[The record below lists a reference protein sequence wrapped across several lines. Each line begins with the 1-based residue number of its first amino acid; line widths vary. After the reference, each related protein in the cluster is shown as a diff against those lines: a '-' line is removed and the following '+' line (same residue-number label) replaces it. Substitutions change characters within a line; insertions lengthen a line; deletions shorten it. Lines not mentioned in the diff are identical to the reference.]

1 MEKALAPLFVLNVLR
16 EYSDELHPLRQQDII
31 DKIEAQYDVQ
41 LERKAIARHLTNL
54 ETVGYYIERTKNGV
68 YLVND
73 NGFKD
78 SELRLLIDSVLFS
91 RHISGDAAEDLIKK
105 LKKLGSV
112 SLKNKLVSVYSAKML
127 TRVINDCLYEN
138 IDIIGKA
145 IGQDRRIAFYY
156 CEYGIDKKLH
166 KRTEEKRIIDPYQL
180 ITANNHYYLLG
191 KDIVI
196 NAVLGFRIEKITKIE
211 YLDVTRDKVKGRI
224 GFDLNKYI
232 NENPYMYGGEICPV
246 EMLIQKDSIGEIIDA
261 FGFDFSLLSDDED
274 TVKIRFFASLSDVFD
289 WIKRFGNI
297 AEIISPQNLRNK
309 IREYCNI
316 TYEKYC
322 VSDDDRYSKELTDEY
337 KHRAQDSLIFENI
350 DLRDKNEY
358 KEYKNVKE
366 LVLRNNKL
374 CDVTFL
380 SEFPDLTSLTIEDNP
395 IIDLSCLCNL
405 KNLQKLIIKNTS
417 VTDFQF
423 LAQLSELKELTVLDE
438 KKYDLN
444 AICNI
449 WGLELLRTSAEIA
462 SGFNV
467 LELRRSCPN
476 LQISISG
483 IQGDYITLFEMVRLI
498 ARLVNR
504 DKIREI
510 VSLFPM
516 RRRDVRPVIERK
528 EYVEQAMR
536 YAKEKKKFSGYKMQR
551 DISIGCGLRNSIIDW
566 MVWSEYIKEIAD
578 DKYEILNDIL

>member
-1 MEKALAPLFVLNVLR
+1 M
-16 EYSDELHPLRQQDII
+16 
-31 DKIEAQYDVQ
+31 
-41 LERKAIARHLTNL
+41 
-54 ETVGYYIERTKNGV
+54 
-68 YLVND
+68 
-73 NGFKD
+73 
-78 SELRLLIDSVLFS
+78 
-91 RHISGDAAEDLIKK
+91 
-105 LKKLGSV
+105 
-112 SLKNKLVSVYSAKML
+112 
-127 TRVINDCLYEN
+127 
-138 IDIIGKA
+138 
-145 IGQDRRIAFYY
+145 
-156 CEYGIDKKLH
+156 
-166 KRTEEKRIIDPYQL
+166 
-180 ITANNHYYLLG
+180 
-191 KDIVI
+191 
-196 NAVLGFRIEKITKIE
+196 
-211 YLDVTRDKVKGRI
+211 
-224 GFDLNKYI
+224 
-232 NENPYMYGGEICPV
+232 
-246 EMLIQKDSIGEIIDA
+246 
-261 FGFDFSLLSDDED
+261 
-274 TVKIRFFASLSDVFD
+274 
-289 WIKRFGNI
+289 
-297 AEIISPQNLRNK
+297 
-309 IREYCNI
+309 
-316 TYEKYC
+316 
-322 VSDDDRYSKELTDEY
+322 
-337 KHRAQDSLIFENI
+337 IFENI

-516 RRRDVRPVIERK
+516 RRRDVRPVI
-528 EYVEQAMR
+528 
-536 YAKEKKKFSGYKMQR
+536 
-551 DISIGCGLRNSIIDW
+551 
-566 MVWSEYIKEIAD
+566 
-578 DKYEILNDIL
+578 